1 LRRSPFYPSQRDLGA
16 VFFESRGWEA
26 PRWYETNARLVDRY
40 EIPPRA
46 GWAGKFWS
54 PIAGAEHLATRE
66 RAALFDMTPLPKIE
80 VKGPAAGEW
89 LEGLASNKVAR
100 KPGSVTYALLLDESG
115 GIRSDI
121 TVARLDAEMFQI
133 GANGPAD
140 VAWLRRF
147 LPEDGSVQVRDVTG
161 ALACVGLWGPRAR
174 DIVERVSGDDWS
186 NSSFPYYTMRAMAVG
201 DVPVRALRVSYVGE
215 LGWELYTSPE
225 YGARLWELLWDAGQP
240 DGLVAAGRA
249 AFDTLRLEK
258 GYRLWGADMH
268 TEYRPDEAGVGFAV
282 KLGKGPFIGRE
293 ALEPLA
299 QEATS
304 TPGRRLCCLQLI
316 DPSVVVMGKEPVLVG
331 DEVVGYITSAGFGYS
346 VGESLAYTYLP
357 TCCAQEGAMVE
368 VEYFGDRFAAAVVS
382 EPRWD
387 PEGARLRV

>member
-1 LRRSPFYPSQRDLGA
+1 
-16 VFFESRGWEA
+16 
-26 PRWYETNARLVDRY
+26 
-40 EIPPRA
+40 
-46 GWAGKFWS
+46 
-54 PIAGAEHLATRE
+54 
-66 RAALFDMTPLPKIE
+66 
-80 VKGPAAGEW
+80 
-89 LEGLASNKVAR
+89 VAR
-100 KPGSVTYALLLDESG
+100 KPGSVTYALLLDEDG

-121 TVARLDAEMFQI
+121 TVARIDAETFQI

-147 LPEDGSVQVRDVTG
+147 LPEDGTVQVRDVTG
-161 ALACVGLWGPRAR
+161 GLACVGLWGPRAR
-174 DIVERVSGDDWS
+174 DVVERISGDDWS
-186 NSSFPYYTMRAMAVG
+186 NSSFPYYTMCAMTVG
-201 DVPVRALRVSYVGE
+201 EVPVRALRVSYVGE

-225 YGARLWELLWDAGQP
+225 YGARLWELLWAAGQP

-268 TEYRPDEAGVGFAV
+268 TEYRPDAAGVGFAV

-293 ALEPLA
+293 ALQA
-299 QEATS
+299 QETNSTS
-304 TPGRRLCCLQLI
+304 GRRLCCLQLV
-316 DPSVVVMGKEPVLVG
+316 DPSVVVMGKEPVLAG
-331 DEVVGYITSAGFGYS
+331 EEVVGYVTSAGFGYS

-357 TCCAQEGAMVE
+357 AGRAEEGTVVE
-368 VEYFGDRFAAAVVS
+368 VEYFGDRFPAAVVS